1 MHVRQTKRIMNWIFG
16 HLLWQIHIAKINFPK
31 NHVLMSWNHAFSLT
45 KKTIPSWS
53 VTFIWFFGHTKRMPR
68 FQHKSLF
75 AVRLLFWNQ
84 LRFFCLENPSF
95 SHMALGALPWN
106 SKFLRHRNTGK
117 AEEKARYFAGFP
129 VYSTPDIPPQVV
141 LPQSLILPPRGNN
154 TIMPLIWDVKVL
166 IEQYPSSCQTKCTLC
181 FCQTKCTTL
190 FFTPCVYFEKW
201 QSAFLPHI
209 F

>member
-1 MHVRQTKRIMNWIFG
+1 MFWWARIMR
-16 HLLWQIHIAKINFPK
+16 LVWQKRQYHPEASRSSCFSDILNAAKI
-31 NHVLMSWNHAFSLT
+31 SAW
-45 KKTIPSWS
+45 I
-53 VTFIWFFGHTKRMPR
+53 
-68 FQHKSLF
+68 LF

-84 LRFFCLENPSF
+84 LRLFCLKNPSF
-95 SHMALGALPWN
+95 SHMALGAPPWN
-106 SKFLRHRNTGK
+106 PKFLRHRNTGK
-117 AEEKARYFAGFP
+117 AKEKARYFTGFS
-129 VYSTPDIPPQVV
+129 VYSPQYSSSSYASTE
-141 LPQSLILPPRGNN
+141 LDSAPWGNN

-166 IEQYPSSCQTKCTLC
+166 IEQYPSSCQTKCALC

>member
-1 MHVRQTKRIMNWIFG
+1 MHVCQTKRIMNWIFG

-84 LRFFCLENPSF
+84 LRFFCLKNPSF

-117 AEEKARYFAGFP
+117 AKEKARYSTGFP

-201 QSAFLPHI
+201 HSWK
-209 F
+209 

>member
-1 MHVRQTKRIMNWIFG
+1 MILSVFERM
-16 HLLWQIHIAKINFPK
+16 AC
-31 NHVLMSWNHAFSLT
+31 VYCY
-45 KKTIPSWS
+45 KKTIKIRD
-53 VTFIWFFGHTKRMPR
+53 VTQEMFFGHTKRMPR

-95 SHMALGALPWN
+95 SHMALGVPTWN
-106 SKFLRHRNTGK
+106 PKFLRHRNTGK
-117 AEEKARYFAGFP
+117 AKEKARYSTGFP